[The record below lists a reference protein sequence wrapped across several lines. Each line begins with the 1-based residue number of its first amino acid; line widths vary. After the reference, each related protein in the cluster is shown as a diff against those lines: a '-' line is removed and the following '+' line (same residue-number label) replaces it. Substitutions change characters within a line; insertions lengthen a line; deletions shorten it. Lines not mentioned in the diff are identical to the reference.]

1 MKTLPKQFYKY
12 FWDTDPALIDVEK
25 YQQYVIERVLEW
37 GRTDDLRKLL
47 SLFGR
52 EKLITVLTHSRQLSL
67 RNANFLAT
75 IWDVPKER
83 ILCLQPEFRRT
94 HRQSWNR

>member
-1 MKTLPKQFYKY
+1 MSGLPKQFYKY
-12 FWDTDPALIDVEK
+12 FWDSDPTTIDMERHP
-25 YQQYVIERVLEW
+25 QYVIERVLEW
-37 GRTDDLRKLL
+37 GRSDDLRELI

-52 EKLITVLTHSRQLSL
+52 EKLIEVLMHSKQLSL

-75 IWDVPKER
+75 IWDIPKER
-83 ILCLQPEFRRT
+83 VLCLQPEFRRT

>member
-1 MKTLPKQFYKY
+1 MKALPKRFYKY
-12 FWDTDPALIDVEK
+12 FWDTDPVTINVEQYSK
-25 YQQYVIERVLEW
+25 YVIERVLEW
-37 GRTDDLRKLL
+37 GRVDDLRELI

-52 EKLITVLTHSRQLSL
+52 DKLIEVLIHSKQLSL

-83 ILCLQPEFRRT
+83 ILCMQPEFRRI